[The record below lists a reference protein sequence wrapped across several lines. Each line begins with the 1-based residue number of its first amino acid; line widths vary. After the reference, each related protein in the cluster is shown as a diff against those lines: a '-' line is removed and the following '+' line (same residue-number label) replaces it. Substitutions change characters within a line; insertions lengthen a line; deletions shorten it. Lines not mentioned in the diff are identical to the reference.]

1 LQTNTIGRFTE
12 KNEDGCFV
20 NGGDIYVTFQPLVK
34 EEEEE
39 ENKSKRVIELSKPSI
54 WRTIENR

>member
-1 LQTNTIGRFTE
+1 MGMVALS
-12 KNEDGCFV
+12 
-20 NGGDIYVTFQPLVK
+20 IYVTFQPLVK
-34 EEEEE
+34 EEE

>member
-1 LQTNTIGRFTE
+1 MGMVALS
-12 KNEDGCFV
+12 
-20 NGGDIYVTFQPLVK
+20 IYVTFQPLVK
-34 EEEEE
+34 EEEE